1 MSLAV
6 ISAIIMTVLLIVML
20 VMGAS
25 ISIAIGLSSAVAM
38 LCMLPVDISLITSAQ
53 RIFTGANSF
62 SLIAIPFF
70 ILAGNIMNNGGI
82 AVRLV
87 NVAKVLSGR
96 MPGALAQSN
105 VVANMMFGAISGS
118 GAAAAA
124 AIGGTMGPL
133 EEQEGYDKVF
143 SAAVN
148 IASAPTGMLIPPSN
162 LMIVYSTVAGSV
174 SVAALFVAGYVP
186 GILWGIGVMALVAYF
201 AKKKGYVSEE
211 RVDLKTALHVIVDA
225 IPSLLLIVIII
236 GGILGGVFTATEGSA
251 IAVVYATRVDL
262 KTALHVIVD
271 AIPSLLLIVIIIGG
285 ILGGVFTAT
294 EGSAIAVVYATV
306 LSLIYKNIKLRDL
319 PGIIL
324 ESAKMT
330 GIITFMIGLSSIMSW
345 GMSFTG
351 IPDMIGSGILALTSN
366 RYAILILMNIIIL
379 IVGTF
384 MDPTP
389 AILIFT
395 PIFLPVCQSFGMNPI
410 HFGIMISFNL
420 CIGTITPP
428 VGSILFTGCKVGGV
442 SIENVMRQLLPY
454 FFVILLLLIL
464 VTYVP
469 AVSMTLPTL
478 AGLV

>member
-1 MSLAV
+1 
-6 ISAIIMTVLLIVML
+6 
-20 VMGAS
+20 
-25 ISIAIGLSSAVAM
+25 
-38 LCMLPVDISLITSAQ
+38 MLPVDIFLITSAQ

-118 GAAAAA
+118 GAAAA
-124 AIGGTMGPL
+124 IGGTMGPL

-143 SAAVN
+143 STAVN

-236 GGILGGVFTATEGSA
+236 GGIL
-251 IAVVYATRVDL
+251 
-262 KTALHVIVD
+262 
-271 AIPSLLLIVIIIGG
+271 
-285 ILGGVFTAT
+285 
-294 EGSAIAVVYATV
+294 
-306 LSLIYKNIKLRDL
+306 
-319 PGIIL
+319 
-324 ESAKMT
+324 
-330 GIITFMIGLSSIMSW
+330 
-345 GMSFTG
+345 
-351 IPDMIGSGILALTSN
+351 ALTSN
-366 RYAILILMNIIIL
+366 KYAILILMNIIIL

-389 AILIFT
+389 
-395 PIFLPVCQSFGMNPI
+395 
-410 HFGIMISFNL
+410 
-420 CIGTITPP
+420 P
-428 VGSILFTGCKVGGV
+428 VGSILFTGCKVGGA

>member
-251 IAVVYATRVDL
+251 IAVVYAT
-262 KTALHVIVD
+262 
-271 AIPSLLLIVIIIGG
+271 
-285 ILGGVFTAT
+285 
-294 EGSAIAVVYATV
+294 V

-366 RYAILILMNIIIL
+366 KYAILILMNIIIL

-442 SIENVMRQLLPY
+442 SIENVMRELLPY
-454 FFVILLLLIL
+454 FSVILLLLIF